1 MSYDPDVKLEYTSAS
16 PEMVIIHVQF
26 ITFVNP
32 FHTALTTNTGE
43 REGWIE
49 EEENDSFFI

>member
-32 FHTALTTNTGE
+32 FYTALTMNMGE
-43 REGWIE
+43 REG
-49 EEENDSFFI
+49 